1 MNAETRKRGARS
13 ESAREKEQEQ
23 EGSNEHG
30 YACCSVP
37 PWMGDD
43 MCARALPWQSTV
55 SCLTIDWSLNESA
68 SWLLCKEGG
77 RERET

>member
-23 EGSNEHG
+23 EGSNDHG

-43 MCARALPWQSTV
+43 MCARAALAVNSIV
-55 SCLTIDWSLNESA
+55 LDNRLESQRVRFLA
-68 SWLLCKEGG
+68 PLQGG